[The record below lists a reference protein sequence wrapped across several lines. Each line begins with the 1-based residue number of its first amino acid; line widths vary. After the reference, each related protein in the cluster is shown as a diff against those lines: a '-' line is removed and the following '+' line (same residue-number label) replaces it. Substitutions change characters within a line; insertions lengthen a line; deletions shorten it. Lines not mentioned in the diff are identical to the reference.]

1 MSNVDPIPGFGE
13 IHGSDMHIHI
23 HADSSMDQVI
33 AYLKRVMRTQANHTD
48 LLQRI
53 IFGMTDIQ
61 GATEELTAQVSAMAS
76 RVNEDVNHLQDLLNE
91 ALATETAN
99 ASEVARIKAEAE
111 AAVGRINEVTNAV
124 RSIDPLTNFPDARP
138 SEQEPAVAEPTDEG
152 RGDGPIRPNGD
163 TPPNETPQAEAN
175 PS

>member
-23 HADSSMDQVI
+23 HNDSAMDEVRTW
-33 AYLKRVMRTQANHTD
+33 LKRIYRTQQGVLDHLITQQD
-48 LLQRI
+48 YLQRI

-61 GATEELTAQVSAMAS
+61 GATEELTAQVSDMAS

-91 ALATETAN
+91 ALATESNN
-99 ASEVARIKAEAE
+99 AAEVARIKGE
-111 AAVGRINEVTNAV
+111 AAAAVERINEVTNAV
-124 RSIDPLTNFPDARP
+124 RSIDPLTNFPDPRP
-138 SEQEPAVAEPTDEG
+138 SEAEPANTEPPATE
-152 RGDGPIRPNGD
+152 
-163 TPPNETPQAEAN
+163 EN